1 MSINDLVKEEAQR
14 QIDLVIEEIPFDASA
29 FSTPIAKARLL
40 YKDINDF
47 LLGYEYGHIS
57 EACTWYYQD
66 QVEQT
71 GRDVTEAEMR
81 QVTNEVRSV
90 IQDRLPEIR
99 QSILRA
105 VTSL

>member
-40 YKDINDF
+40 YKDISDF

-57 EACTWYYQD
+57 EARTGYYRD

-71 GRDVTEAEMR
+71 GRGVTEAEMR
-81 QVTNEVRSV
+81 QVTNDVRSV